1 MDEGLLGNFGV
12 KYVPPKLFIQRTE
25 LIMQLNRAPL
35 ITDETVKGPS
45 ARPLNPTPTVLN
57 FSTDIS
63 QKYNTTSKEVIIII
77 IKKALKV
84 GMPLHYIISKN
95 MSFTWVDHLH
105 DVFYLPHITRW
116 QLQKDTK
123 NEGRNGEDA

>member
-1 MDEGLLGNFGV
+1 MDEEQLENFGV

-25 LIMQLNRAPL
+25 LIIQLNSAPL

-45 ARPLNPTPTVLN
+45 ARPLNPTPTVFN
-57 FSTDIS
+57 FSTEIS

-84 GMPLHYIISKN
+84 GMPLHCIISKN
-95 MSFTWVDHLH
+95 MSFNWAGHLH
-105 DVFYLPHITRW
+105 DVY
-116 QLQKDTK
+116 
-123 NEGRNGEDA
+123 

>member
-1 MDEGLLGNFGV
+1 
-12 KYVPPKLFIQRTE
+12 
-25 LIMQLNRAPL
+25 MQLNSAPL

-45 ARPLNPTPTVLN
+45 ERPFNPTPTVLN

-63 QKYNTTSKEVIIII
+63 QKYNTASKEVIII

-84 GMPLHYIISKN
+84 GMPLHCIISKN
-95 MSFTWVDHLH
+95 MSFNCVDPICMMFTSVRIHLVYSFQIKIWVF
-105 DVFYLPHITRW
+105 VFYLPHITRC

-123 NEGRNGEDA
+123 HVGRNGEDA

>member
-1 MDEGLLGNFGV
+1 MDEGQLGNFGL

-63 QKYNTTSKEVIIII
+63 QKYNTASKEVIII

-84 GMPLHYIISKN
+84 GMPLHCIISKN
-95 MSFTWVDHLH
+95 MSFNWVDHLH
-105 DVFYLPHITRW
+105 DVY
-116 QLQKDTK
+116 
-123 NEGRNGEDA
+123 